1 MSTNLDDASG
11 ASSFTIDGACP
22 VCDYIAENV
31 TPRDAVITLRS
42 FPTRWRN
49 ALAVHLDDPDPEGAL
64 TGRTAPGGWS
74 ALDHAGH
81 VRDVLHALDIRL
93 QRVLREDD
101 PVLPATHV
109 TPPAGANE
117 QGPAVVLAALSV
129 STDQLSQTI
138 EQVPSAAWGRR
149 ARRAGTTVSALDL
162 VREAV
167 HEGSHHLRLAGLT
180 LAELRTTRSP
190 AAPAR

>member
-11 ASSFTIDGACP
+11 ASSFTIAGSCP
-22 VCDYIAENV
+22 VCDYVAENV
-31 TPRDAVITLRS
+31 SPRDAVITLRS
-42 FPTRWRN
+42 LPTRWRN
-49 ALAVHLDDPDPEGAL
+49 ALAVHLDDADPEAVL
-64 TGRTAPGGWS
+64 TGRTAPGGWT

-162 VREAV
+162 VHEAV
-167 HEGSHHLRLAGLT
+167 HEASHHLRLAAMT
-180 LAELRTTRSP
+180 MAELR
-190 AAPAR
+190 AASASVAR